1 MTEAIYST
9 AKVGRH
15 AANDE
20 VMSASVEPLSADDY
34 HNLMALLSK
43 ARDWFNHDR
52 EKQAVKA
59 LEVEDEKK
67 ADGQERGI
75 LTPALMESSSKD
87 DVIIPWYITRQ
98 ELCHMFGYGNNVKNF
113 MAMLSHFPDHP
124 PFFHRG
130 PIGTVLSER
139 NAWIEW
145 CRKYQIKDSKSLAD
159 FRDLFKWISA
169 HKIKKVTQLEDLALQ
184 AHSFGELYEMA
195 EVLTAW
201 FILTLN
207 FLITGSFSISEKIG
221 AEND

>member
-1 MTEAIYST
+1 MSEAIYST
-9 AKVGRH
+9 NKPWRT
-15 AANDE
+15 ANDE
-20 VMSASVEPLSADDY
+20 VIPVEPLSADDY
-34 HNLMALLSK
+34 QSLISLLAK
-43 ARDWFNHDR
+43 ARDWYSHDR
-52 EKQAVKA
+52 ERSAVRSLD
-59 LEVEDEKK
+59 LEHEDLAK
-67 ADGQERGI
+67 DDDQGGI
-75 LTPALMESSSKD
+75 LAPATMKSSSKED
-87 DVIIPWYITRQ
+87 YIVPWYITRQ

-221 AEND
+221 SEND